1 MDHRLVA
8 VGDLLTRHGLPALRE
23 TVVLA
28 ASELVATAHRFISDR
43 EMLLWVHWQF
53 DPPRIALYDQHPSH
67 GSAVKSEKS
76 RERRGDSM

>member
-1 MDHRLVA
+1 
-8 VGDLLTRHGLPALRE
+8 
-23 TVVLA
+23 
-28 ASELVATAHRFISDR
+28 
-43 EMLLWVHWQF
+43 MLLWVHWQF